1 MNRMRPLRRFQWT
14 LAIVWAFLC
23 AAGWMY
29 AHQQHIPLRVAVP
42 VIAAF
47 LWEASFYLAPGF
59 ETVRR
64 RLQARWKPPA
74 LAAGFAASAV
84 IPYCAYSLPAGVFRF
99 DSFILL
105 AALALGAAF
114 WYVVLPRTALADAG
128 FLAFAAAVML
138 ARIFP
143 QVFASP
149 VAGLEIAILGRLMWI
164 RLGVAVMLLIRGA
177 EGTGFGFLPSSREWR
192 IGLWHALLFLPIGLP
207 LAMALGLVRFHPPDL
222 PAAQVVL
229 VAAGTFLGMLWVV
242 ALSEEFFFRG
252 LLQQWLGAWL
262 ASRRAGLLGAS
273 VLFGLAHLPFRE
285 FPNWRFAL
293 VAAVAGVF
301 YGRAFQQAAS
311 IRASMVSHALV
322 NTVARVL
329 FT

>member
-14 LAIVWAFLC
+14 LAIVWLLLC
-23 AAGWMY
+23 AAGWIY
-29 AHQQHIPLRVAVP
+29 AHHQHIPLRIAVP

-47 LWEASFYLAPGF
+47 LWEASFYLVPGF

-64 RLQARWKPPA
+64 RLEARWRPPG
-74 LAAGFAASAV
+74 LAAGFAASAL
-84 IPYCAYSLPAGVFRF
+84 IPYCAYSLPAGLFRF
-99 DSFILL
+99 DSWILL

-114 WYVVLPRTALADAG
+114 WYVVLPRTAASDAG
-128 FLAFAAAVML
+128 FLVFAAAVML

-143 QVFASP
+143 KVYVSP
-149 VAGLEIAILGRLMWI
+149 IADLEIAILGQLMWI
-164 RLGVAVMLLIRGA
+164 RLGVLVMLLIRKA
-177 EGTGFGFLPSSREWR
+177 EGTGFGFLPTGRDWR
-192 IGLWHALLFLPIGLP
+192 IGLWHALLFLPVGLP
-207 LAMALGLVRFHPPDL
+207 LAMGLGLVRFHPADL
-222 PAAQVVL
+222 PPAQAAL
-229 VAAGTFLGMLWVV
+229 TAAATFLGMLWVV

-252 LLQQWLGAWL
+252 LLQQWLGGWL

-301 YGRAFQQAAS
+301 YGRAFEQAGS
-311 IRASMVSHALV
+311 IRASMVSHAAV
-322 NTVARVL
+322 NTVARLL
-329 FT
+329 FA

>member
-1 MNRMRPLRRFQWT
+1 MRPLRRFQWT
-14 LAIVWAFLC
+14 LAIVWTFLC
-23 AAGWMY
+23 AAGWIY

-47 LWEASFYLAPGF
+47 LWEASFYLVPGF

-64 RLQARWKPPA
+64 RLEARWRPPA

-84 IPYCAYSLPAGVFRF
+84 IPYCAYSLPCGVFRF
-99 DSFILL
+99 DSFMLL
-105 AALALGAAF
+105 AALALSAAF
-114 WYVVLPRTALADAG
+114 WYVVLPRTGAADAG
-128 FLAFAAAVML
+128 FLVFAAAVML

-143 QVFASP
+143 AVYASP
-149 VAGLEIAILGRLMWI
+149 VAGLEIAILGQLMWI
-164 RLGVAVMLLIRGA
+164 RLGVVVMLLIRRA
-177 EGTGFGFLPSSREWR
+177 EGTGFGFLPTGRDWR
-192 IGLWHALLFLPIGLP
+192 IGVWHALLFLPIGLP
-207 LAMALGLVRFHPPDL
+207 LTMGLGLIRFR
-222 PAAQVVL
+222 PAEMAPAEAAL
-229 VAAGTFLGMLWVV
+229 AAAGTFLGMLWVV

-262 ASRRAGLLGAS
+262 ASQRAGLVGAS

-301 YGRAFQQAAS
+301 YGRAFQQAGS
-311 IRASMVSHALV
+311 VRASMVSHAVV
-322 NTVARVL
+322 NTVARML
-329 FT
+329 FA